1 MIQTNEKTLS
11 EFKEFSF
18 LPIRRILVFFDEDV
32 SSTHCM
38 RTAIELAKEINSSVI
53 MLTISYSE
61 VMGSSFLSM
70 DVNKITAEKMKIKK
84 LKEKFDILNS
94 IAKQLKVTMKH
105 DNIFS
110 TSIAESIL
118 SYAISN
124 SVDLIIMGIKVNSIS
139 NVQYRGLNDL
149 KTRIFQ
155 GTQCPVLYL
164 K

>member
-1 MIQTNEKTLS
+1 MIQTNEKILS
-11 EFKEFSF
+11 EFKRFNF
-18 LPIRRILVFFDEDV
+18 LPMQNILVYFDEDA
-32 SSTHCM
+32 SSIHGI
-38 RTAIELAKEINSSVI
+38 RAAIELAKEVNSSVTV
-53 MLTISYSE
+53 LTVSYSE

-70 DVNKITAEKMKIKK
+70 DMNKLAAEKIKIKRIT
-84 LKEKFDILNS
+84 EKFQIFNS
-94 IAKQLKVTMKH
+94 IAKQLNVTMKH
-105 DNIFS
+105 ENIFS

-118 SYAISN
+118 SYSISN
-124 SVDLIIMGIKVNSIS
+124 SVDLIIMGIKANSIS